1 MEGLRNGLPGG
12 VQMHRRDL
20 RNGLLFISPWIVGFL
35 AFTAYPVMSSL
46 YYSFTQYN
54 MISPPQFVGLANY
67 VSLFQDQN
75 FLIALWDTGYMIVIG
90 LSFITVATISLA
102 ILLNSGKIR
111 GTGVVRTLIFIPQLV
126 PVVVLSVLWIWIL
139 QPDEGV
145 LNAILGWF
153 GIHGPGWLSNPYWAK
168 PAFILMALWGSGN
181 VVLIYLA
188 GLQDI
193 SPSLY
198 EAASLDGASAFRRVL
213 HITLPLLRPVI
224 LFNVI
229 TGMIGMFQ
237 TFAQSFIMTDGG
249 PANSTLFYSLYL
261 YQNAFAYFKMGYA
274 SAMAWI
280 LLLIVLGLTVLI
292 LLFTRQFGSES

>member
-1 MEGLRNGLPGG
+1 MR
-12 VQMHRRDL
+12 RRDAV
-20 RNGLLFISPWIVGFL
+20 NGFLFISPWIIGFL
-35 AFTAYPVMSSL
+35 VFTAYPLISSL

-54 MISPPQFVGLANY
+54 MISPPQWIGLGNY
-67 VSLFQDQN
+67 ISLFQDQN
-75 FLIALWDTGYMIVIG
+75 FLIALWDTGYMIVVG
-90 LSFITVATISLA
+90 LSFITVAAISLSM
-102 ILLNSGKIR
+102 LLNSKKIR
-111 GTGVVRTLIFIPQLV
+111 GTGIVFSLIFIPQLV

-139 QPDEGV
+139 QPGSGV
-145 LNAILGWF
+145 LNVMLGWI
-153 GIHGPGWLSNPYWAK
+153 GIHGPGWLSDPYWAK
-168 PAFILMALWGSGN
+168 PGFIIMALWGAGN

-188 GLQDI
+188 GLQGI

-198 EAASLDGASAFRRVL
+198 EAASLDGAGALRRAIHV
-213 HITLPLLRPVI
+213 TLPLLRPVI

-261 YQNAFAYFKMGYA
+261 YENAFSYFKMGYA

-280 LLLIVLGLTVLI
+280 LLLIVLGLTILI
-292 LLFTRQFGSES
+292 LAFTRQFSTD